1 MYNNDMKT
9 AESILPI
16 RWMQILCVLA
26 GLYAPAVALYIF
38 IETAKPSGSNDF
50 HQFWY
55 AGHFIIQ
62 GRDPYGAVFSN
73 ELPALPIVYLDGVIV
88 DQYPVSQPKLGTT
101 PTNTPMML
109 ILLTPFSFFSW
120 TVAKWSFLV
129 VNLIL
134 MLVTGWLVITRV
146 PFGGVKLSPLDEI
159 FLFLVYFDLS
169 ATRIAIENGQ
179 TSLLVFLLMLVALL
193 CAGRSWQ
200 VAGLSLGVALSK
212 YSLSLPMFLF
222 FLYKKNFKVLLLAIA
237 IQILGILGLAAIS
250 RNSPV
255 TIVSENIQLFLI
267 IFRQPGINLSRWFE
281 FLSENFFV
289 SVIAALL
296 MTLLVFLPVF
306 IWLRRRRSIIP
317 DIESVI
323 DLHVLTIL
331 FIWTML
337 VAYHRLYD
345 TLILIVFVV
354 LVFKGLAQPATW
366 KLTDKGRAALL
377 AFMAVLPV
385 IFILPARIVDQFLP
399 NYYGR
404 ISNIVTTFF
413 LMIMLVI
420 SMFLLVRF
428 LRNVRTQSTV

>member
-1 MYNNDMKT
+1 MKT

-26 GLYAPAVALYIF
+26 GLYAPTVAFYIF
-38 IETAKPSGSNDF
+38 SETAKPSGSRDF

-55 AGHFIIQ
+55 AGHFIAQ
-62 GRDPYGAVFSN
+62 GRDPYEAVFVN

-88 DQYPVSQPKLGTT
+88 DQYPVAQPNLGTT
-101 PTNTPMML
+101 PTNTPIML

-120 TVAKWSFLV
+120 TVAKSAFLV

-134 MLVTGWLVITRV
+134 VLVTGWLVITRV
-146 PFGGVKLSPLDEI
+146 PFGEVKLSPIDEI

-169 ATRIAIENGQ
+169 ATRVAVENGQ
-179 TSLLVFLLMLVALL
+179 TSLLIFFLMLVALL
-193 CAGRSWQ
+193 YAGRSWQ

-222 FLYKKNFKVLLLAIA
+222 FLYKKNFKVLLLGIA
-237 IQILGILGLAAIS
+237 TQILGILGLAAIS
-250 RNSPV
+250 RNSPL

-267 IFRQPGINLSRWFE
+267 IFRQPGISLSRWFE
-281 FLSENFFV
+281 FLSENLFV

-296 MTLLVFLPVF
+296 ITLLVFLPVF
-306 IWLRRRRSIIP
+306 FWLRRRRSMTP

-323 DLHVLTIL
+323 DFHVLTIL

-354 LVFKGLAQPATW
+354 LVFKGLARPEIW
-366 KLTDKGRAALL
+366 KLTEKGRAALL
-377 AFMAVLPV
+377 TFMAILSI
-385 IFILPARIVDQFLP
+385 IFILPARIVDIFLP
-399 NYYGR
+399 SYYGR
-404 ISNIVTTFF
+404 ISNVLTTFF
-413 LMIMLVI
+413 LIIMLVI

-428 LRNVRTQSTV
+428 LRNMRAQNTV

>member
-1 MYNNDMKT
+1 MAMKM

-16 RWMQILCVLA
+16 RWMQFLCVLA
-26 GLYAPAVALYIF
+26 GLYAPAVAFYIF
-38 IETAKPSGSNDF
+38 TETAKPSGSRDF

-55 AGHFIIQ
+55 AGHFITQ
-62 GRDPYGAVFSN
+62 GRDPYEAVFVN

-88 DQYPVSQPKLGTT
+88 DQYPVAQPKLGTT

-120 TVAKWSFLV
+120 TVAKWAFLV

-134 MLVTGWLVITRV
+134 VLVTGWLVITRV
-146 PFGGVKLSPLDEI
+146 PFGKVKLSPIDEI

-169 ATRIAIENGQ
+169 ATRIAVENGQ

-193 CAGRSWQ
+193 YAGRSWQ

-222 FLYKKNFKVLLLAIA
+222 FLYKKNFKVLLMAIA

-250 RNSPV
+250 RISPV
-255 TIVSENIQLFLI
+255 TIVSDNIRLFLI
-267 IFRQPGINLSRWFE
+267 VLNQPAGVNLSRWLE
-281 FLSENFFV
+281 FLSENLFV

-296 MTLLVFLPVF
+296 ITILVLLPVYF
-306 IWLRRRRSIIP
+306 WLRRRRSIIP

-323 DLHVLTIL
+323 DFHVLTIL

-337 VAYHRLYD
+337 VAYHRFYD

-354 LVFKGLAQPATW
+354 LVVKGLARPETW
-366 KLTDKGRAALL
+366 KLSDKGRAALL
-377 AFMAVLPV
+377 AFMAILSV

-399 NYYGR
+399 SFYGR
-404 ISNIVTTFF
+404 ISNGVTTFF
-413 LMIMLVI
+413 LVIMLAI
-420 SMFLLVRF
+420 SMFLLLRY
-428 LRNVRTQSTV
+428 LRNVRTQSTF

>member
-26 GLYAPAVALYIF
+26 GLYAPAAASYIF
-38 IETAKPSGSNDF
+38 IETAKPSGARDF

-62 GRDPYGAVFSN
+62 GRDPYEAVFTD
-73 ELPALPIVYLDGVIV
+73 EAPALPIVYLDGVIV
-88 DQYPVSQPKLGTT
+88 DQYPVAQPNLGTT

-120 TVAKWSFLV
+120 TVAKWAFLV

-134 MLVTGWLVITRV
+134 VLVTGWLVITRV
-146 PFGGVKLSPLDEI
+146 PFGEIKLSPIDEI

-169 ATRIAIENGQ
+169 ATRIAVENGQ
-179 TSLLVFLLMLVALL
+179 TTLLVFLLMLVALL
-193 CAGRSWQ
+193 YAERSWQ

-237 IQILGILGLAAIS
+237 IQSLGLLGLAAIS
-250 RNSPV
+250 GNSPV

-267 IFRQPGINLSRWFE
+267 IFRQRGINLSRWFE
-281 FLSENFFV
+281 FLSENLIV
-289 SVIAALL
+289 SVIAALVI
-296 MTLLVFLPVF
+296 TLLVFLPVF
-306 IWLRRRRSIIP
+306 FWLRERKSITP
-317 DIESVI
+317 HIESVI
-323 DLHVLTIL
+323 NFHVLTIL

-345 TLILIVFVV
+345 TLILIFFVV
-354 LVFKGLAQPATW
+354 LIFKGLALPETW
-366 KLTDKGRAALL
+366 KLTNKGRAALL
-377 AFMAVLPV
+377 SFMAILSLIFVLPS
-385 IFILPARIVDQFLP
+385 RIVDEFLP
-399 NYYGR
+399 SFHGQ
-404 ISNIVTTFF
+404 ISNAVTTFF
-413 LMIMLVI
+413 LIIMLTI
-420 SMFLLVRF
+420 SMFLLVRY
-428 LRNVRTQSTV
+428 LRNVRTESTV